1 MERLILRQPPDRFP
15 KDRYGASIKRA
26 CSGVITS
33 DCINVDDAAAIGF
46 TGRHPGRYTDWTVYG
61 VRRDRGGREGIF
73 ADIMAGDWQSRFDI
87 TRFAALDSLN
97 EDWSL
102 TDVDGREY
110 DIESV
115 VAAPRGGGRTV
126 WMVYATRRRA
136 AP

>member
-1 MERLILRQPPDRFP
+1 MEKLVLRQPPDRFP
-15 KDRYGASIKRA
+15 RNAYGQPIKRA
-26 CSGVITS
+26 CSGTITS
-33 DCINVDDAAAIGF
+33 DCINVDDAGAVGF

-61 VRRDRGGREGIF
+61 RRYDRGGREGIF
-73 ADIMAGDWQSRFDI
+73 ADIMSGNWQSRFEI
-87 TRFAALDSLN
+87 TRFAALNSLN
-97 EDWSL
+97 EDWDI

-115 VAAPRGGGRTV
+115 TAGLGGGGRTV